1 MRKLVN
7 RKIVE
12 QDRRC
17 ATCHE
22 DFTDYSGIEPDHR
35 EPKGMGGRGE
45 TTTQT
50 MFKPHI
56 VVQRR
61 ERINQ
66 D

>member
-17 ATCHE
+17 AICHE
-22 DFTDYSGIEPDHR
+22 DFTDYSGIVPDHSFVSVACFR
-35 EPKGMGGRGE
+35 DALHPAR
-45 TTTQT
+45 T
-50 MFKPHI
+50 
-56 VVQRR
+56 
-61 ERINQ
+61 